1 MDSFKTDK
9 DYNIEPCSDCIEVS
23 DEALSEFG
31 DPEDAIERNEHNTSG
46 GGNE

>member
-9 DYNIEPCSDCIEVS
+9 DYNIEPW
-23 DEALSEFG
+23 SEFG